1 MSDRASGAPLVVF
14 RPARACGAPKLRR
27 VQGYDRYLPIVDD
40 GKVVG
45 TVSRFDFGGFEL
57 DRLDEENP
65 LVRERI

>member
-1 MSDRASGAPLVVF
+1 MTSNPDTMLAGKIAIEALGLMEDGR
-14 RPARACGAPKLRR
+14 
-27 VQGYDRYLPIVDD
+27 YRYLPIVDD

-57 DRLDEENP
+57 DRLYEENP